1 MPASM
6 MDGAVPILNTFKAA
20 QIPLTAAADAST
32 AAARTASLGF
42 DLARSTAGGGFS
54 IFRRWLEPLQGQGAA
69 PLQDFFETGCGA
81 FDRWMAATQDLLIGP
96 LESFAR
102 QRAGESEFLKLFS
115 DAPPCQE
122 LASVEA
128 RSRLLL
134 ETPSLR
140 LWDVSADVC
149 HDIDNYTVVFAPR
162 AGHHSNIAERAAMF
176 LRDHGMTRMAI
187 VEQKCAE
194 EIPLYIDGRRHRENF
209 EGQVLQY
216 REILCRL
223 KDLTGR
229 PAHLVA
235 VCQPGPLLMATLILY
250 PGLGRSFGSA
260 GAPMHTEAQPGFLT
274 DFSRAVGPQ
283 FIDLMLMLFGRQVR
297 AGQTGQGRPI
307 YDGRLQ
313 VLGFYLLGWDRHLAN
328 FKRLLTDLQTGRTAS
343 AQRQIAF
350 YHWYN
355 TVHHFPA
362 GFIRDT
368 FKKIFVGNELVRGRL
383 SLFGRTIGIGGFPA
397 GVPLWALGGENDEI
411 APPLQATGHMD
422 LIDSVGPRDK
432 LTLRCQGGHMGLFR
446 SERVLAKYYT
456 QIAGFLLDR
465 SDFSNRGKRVDGSSR
480 QLGEAAT
487 ATS

>member
-1 MPASM
+1 M
-6 MDGAVPILNTFKAA
+6 MEGAVPVLNAFKAA
-20 QIPLTAAADAST
+20 QIPLTAVADASSS
-32 AAARTASLGF
+32 AARAVSMGF
-42 DLARSTAGGGFS
+42 DLARFTAGGGFS
-54 IFRRWLEPLQGQGAA
+54 MARRWLEPLQGQGAL
-69 PLQDFFETGCGA
+69 PLTDFFDIGCTVL
-81 FDRWMAATQDLLIGP
+81 DRWMAAVQDRLN
-96 LESFAR
+96 ETFEAFAR
-102 QRAGESEFLKLFS
+102 QRAGEAEFLKLFS

-122 LASVEA
+122 LESIESG
-128 RSRLLL
+128 SRLLL

-140 LWDVSADVC
+140 LWDVSAGVR
-149 HDIDNYTVVFAPR
+149 HAIDNYTVVFAPR
-162 AGHHSNIAERAAMF
+162 AGHHSNIAERAALFM
-176 LRDHGMTRMAI
+176 RDRGMTRMAI

-216 REILCRL
+216 REVLCRL

-250 PGLGRSFGSA
+250 PELGRSFGSA

-283 FIDLMLMLFGRQVR
+283 FIDLMLMLFGRQVA
-297 AGQTGQGRPI
+297 AGQAGQGRPI

-328 FKRLLTDLQTGRTAS
+328 FKRLLDDLRTGRAES

-350 YHWYN
+350 YQWYN

-383 SLFGRTIGIGGFPA
+383 SLFGRTIGIGNFPA
-397 GVPLWALGGENDEI
+397 GTPLWALGGEKDDI
-411 APPLQATGHMD
+411 APLLQATGHMD
-422 LIDSVGPRDK
+422 LIDSVEPQDK
-432 LTLRCQGGHMGLFR
+432 LTLRCEGGHMGLFR
-446 SERVLAKYYT
+446 SERVLEKYYT
-456 QIAGFLLDR
+456 RITEFLLGR
-465 SDFSNRGKRVDGSSR
+465 SD
-480 QLGEAAT
+480 AADR
-487 ATS
+487 